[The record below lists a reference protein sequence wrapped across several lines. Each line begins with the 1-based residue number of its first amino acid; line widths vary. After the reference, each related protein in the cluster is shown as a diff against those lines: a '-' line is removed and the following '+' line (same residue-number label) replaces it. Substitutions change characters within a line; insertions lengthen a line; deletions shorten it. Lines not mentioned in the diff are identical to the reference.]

1 MGKAMKTIYPIM
13 GIMTVALILLLVLSY
28 LIFAAVVPL
37 PEIVP
42 GREGVLVTAIV
53 KAVISGI
60 LVLFWIFA
68 LWQLTM
74 LYMKRKVYKIT

>member
-1 MGKAMKTIYPIM
+1 MGEAMKTIYPIM

-28 LIFAAVVPL
+28 IIFTIVVPL
-37 PEIVP
+37 PD
-42 GREGVLVTAIV
+42 
-53 KAVISGI
+53 ISGGSVLITSILKTAFSAI

-74 LYMKRKVYKIT
+74 LYMKRKVYKTT